1 MDEIIALIA
10 VVGFFV
16 TVVIVVWFVAQ
27 TIKHRSNRRA
37 EQMDKL
43 LDKFETADEF
53 NAFVQSEAGGR
64 LLNTITGGDDSTGSK
79 QLSHSMD
86 TIQRGINASAIG
98 LGGTLFGLAV
108 GPDFITGLGI
118 IALAYGLALLASAY
132 VARQLGEEKP
142 EETEAQQPED
152 DEVEKTPAEEVPRVS
167 QE

>member
-1 MDEIIALIA
+1 MNDIIGLVA

-27 TIKHRSNRRA
+27 TIKYRSSKRA

-43 LDKFETADEF
+43 LDKFETAEEF
-53 NAFVQSEAGGR
+53 NAFVQSEAGGQ
-64 LLNTITGGDDSTGSK
+64 LLTTITGGDGSGLK
-79 QLSHSMD
+79 QRSHDMD

-118 IALAYGLALLASAY
+118 IVLAYGLALLASAY
-132 VARQLGEEKP
+132 VARQLGEQKIEEP
-142 EETEAQQPED
+142 EEQESED
-152 DEVEKTPAEEVPRVS
+152 DEVEETPAEEVPRFS